1 MSKLDKIYIFDTT
14 LRDGEQAPGAS
25 MQKDEKL
32 KIACLLDLMGVDI
45 IEAGFPASSQG
56 DLESVQLISSM
67 VQNATVAGLCRAVRS
82 DIDACVVALKSA
94 KQKRIH
100 TFISTSALHME
111 HKLRMTSE
119 QVHSA
124 IVDSISYA
132 RNFCDDIEFSCED
145 GTRSNRDFLC
155 RCFESAIKAGATTI
169 NIADT
174 VGFTMPDE
182 FSDLIKYIM
191 NRVPNIDR
199 ARFSV
204 HCHDDLGMGV
214 ANSLAAI
221 NSGVR
226 QVEVTIN
233 GIGER
238 AGNAALEEVVMAL
251 AIRQDI
257 IGCYSDIKTEYLS
270 EISQLVSTI
279 SGFQVPPN
287 KAIVGANVFSHES
300 GIHQDGMIKHRGTYE
315 IIQPATVGV
324 SQSTLVMGRHSGRHA
339 FRIKLREL
347 EIKLSEIEFERAFES
362 FKSYADTKK
371 FVTDDEIFLLI
382 KDQIIWEKTLD
393 ISLKIVLIHSHFEG
407 PQFARLSF
415 IKNGVLDVVEASGV
429 NPFEAIVSVFHKIY
443 PHKYSLSEYEAN
455 SISENGRAFA
465 KATVTLQKN
474 HNKVCGQAIDE
485 DSYTAFAEAYLDG
498 LKKIINL
505 SQP

>member
-56 DLESVQLISSM
+56 DLESVQLVSSM

-82 DIDACVVALKSA
+82 DIDACAVALKSA

-124 IVDSISYA
+124 LVDSISYA
-132 RNFCDDIEFSCED
+132 RNFTDDIEFSCED

-174 VGFTMPDE
+174 VGFTMPEE

-191 NRVPNIDR
+191 NRVPNIDK

-221 NSGVR
+221 NAGVR

-238 AGNAALEEVVMAL
+238 AGNAAMEEVVMAL

-270 EISQLVSTI
+270 EISQLVSI
-279 SGFQVPPN
+279 SSGFQVPPN
-287 KAIVGANVFSHES
+287 KAIVGANVFSHQS
-300 GIHQDGMIKHRGTYE
+300 GIHQDGIIKHRSTYE
-315 IIQPATVGV
+315 IIHPATVGV
-324 SQSTLVMGRHSGRHA
+324 SQSTLVMGKHSGRHA
-339 FRIKLREL
+339 FRMKLREMGV
-347 EIKLSEIEFERAFES
+347 EINENEFEVKFES
-362 FKSYADTKK
+362 FKSFAITRKV
-371 FVTDDEIFLLI
+371 VTDDEISLLI
-382 KDQIIWEKTLD
+382 KDQVTCENSLD
-393 ISLKIVLIHSHFEG
+393 IILKIVLIHSNSEG

-415 IKNGVLDVVEASGV
+415 IKNGLLEVVEASEQ
-429 NPFEAIVSVFHKIY
+429 NPFKAIEAVFHKIY
-443 PHKYSLSEYEAN
+443 PYKYSLIVYEVN
-455 SISENGRAFA
+455 SISENGRAFS
-465 KATVTLQKN
+465 KATVTLQKD
-474 HNKVCGQAIDE
+474 HKKICGQAINE

-498 LKKIINL
+498 LTKIINL
-505 SQP
+505 SQS